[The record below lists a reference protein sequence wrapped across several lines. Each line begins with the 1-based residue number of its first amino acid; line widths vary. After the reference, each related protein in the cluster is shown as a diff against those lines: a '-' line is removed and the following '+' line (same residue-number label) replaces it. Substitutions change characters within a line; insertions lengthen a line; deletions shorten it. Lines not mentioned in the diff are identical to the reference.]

1 MKTPTSHRNFQEFL
15 ADQRLSP
22 SRPDPQ
28 PVAFLLFPRM
38 TQFSSLTLPV
48 PTARNARYTVSKTV
62 VGAPNLA
69 ASLTMSSH
77 LAPLLATTPLAA
89 PKLFSPSLTT
99 RNKRNS
105 PATSLTSYSS
115 WLKTSHPSL
124 TLALLTTTL
133 ALPIT
138 TPSVTMRSL
147 IPNFLPASSSSRP
160 GGPPIYL
167 GAYRTWRALFFGST
181 FPATRRV

>member
-1 MKTPTSHRNFQEFL
+1 MKTHTLEGLVCVLSLRERHVSSQFDDFSQRIHL
-15 ADQRLSP
+15 AFTNVHLLIASRSP
-22 SRPDPQ
+22 C
-28 PVAFLLFPRM
+28 
-38 TQFSSLTLPV
+38 SLC
-48 PTARNARYTVSKTV
+48 
-62 VGAPNLA
+62 
-69 ASLTMSSH
+69 H

-147 IPNFLPASSSSRP
+147 IPNFLPASSSSSP
-160 GGPPIYL
+160 GGPTIYL